1 MIKYNIAVYQKIL
14 GYNLIKACAAFLLCF
29 IPSYFLKIMKRKIDS
44 YRYLKKHSS
53 FIQK

>member
-1 MIKYNIAVYQKIL
+1 MIKYNLAVYQKIL
-14 GYNLIKACAAFLLCF
+14 GYNLIKAYAAFLLCF

-53 FIQK
+53 YILK